1 MTLNKIYQQLG
12 WNVKYED
19 EVKKFNNRIL
29 LTVDNF
35 RSKFYEG
42 RDYEYI
48 YPNLIKEFAFLL
60 GESEYYR
67 YGSDR
72 HGLEGKY
79 YFELKEFFKDKADT
93 FLTNIKNLTL
103 LLEAARKTLV
113 VRYSKYYTFL
123 LGEIKK
129 VFEITPVD
137 IGYLFT
143 GETIIKKGATELD
156 EKLIIE
162 NLTWLADYPNAK
174 QLFENSLK
182 HYLTKHYQ
190 DAITNA
196 YSSLESLAKTYL
208 SSDKRL
214 DADEIKNNLV
224 KNLGLEDDWKR
235 LLHYYCNLAHEF
247 SSRHGKKE
255 SGEKSDLPLELT
267 EFYIY
272 VTGTFIRLIIQ
283 KINSKSI
290 NT

>member
-1 MTLNKIYQQLG
+1 MTLSKIYQQLG

-35 RSKFYEG
+35 YSKFYEG
-42 RDYEYI
+42 GDYKYI

-60 GESEYYR
+60 GESEYY
-67 YGSDR
+67 GS
-72 HGLEGKY
+72 GPEGKY
-79 YFELKEFFKDKADT
+79 YFKLKQFFKDKADT
-93 FLTNIKNLTL
+93 FHTNIKNLTL
-103 LLEAARKTLV
+103 LLESARKTLIGS
-113 VRYSKYYTFL
+113 YSKHYTFL

-143 GETIIKKGATELD
+143 GKTIIKKGATELD

-162 NLTWLADYPNAK
+162 NLTWLANYPNAK

-182 HYLTKHYQ
+182 HYLTKHYY

-196 YSSLESLAKTYL
+196 YSSLESLVKTYL
-208 SSDKRL
+208 SRDKQL
-214 DADEIKNNLV
+214 DTNEVRNNLV
-224 KNLGLEDDWKR
+224 KNLGLEDDWKQ
-235 LLHYYCNLAHEF
+235 LLHYYCKLAHEF
-247 SSRHGKKE
+247 STRHGKKE

>member
-1 MTLNKIYQQLG
+1 MTLSKIYQQLG

-42 RDYEYI
+42 KDYEYI

-67 YGSDR
+67 YGT
-72 HGLEGKY
+72 EGKY

-93 FLTNIKNLTL
+93 FHTNIKNLTL
-103 LLEAARKTLV
+103 LLESSRKTLV
-113 VRYSKYYTFL
+113 GSYSKYYTFL
-123 LGEIKK
+123 LGEIIKI
-129 VFEITPVD
+129 FEITPVD

-143 GETIIKKGATELD
+143 GKTIIKKGATELD
-156 EKLIIE
+156 EKLIVE
-162 NLTWLADYPNAK
+162 NLTWLANYPNAK

-182 HYLTKHYQ
+182 HYLTKHYH

-196 YSSLESLAKTYL
+196 YSSLESLVKTYL
-208 SSDKRL
+208 NKDKRL
-214 DADEIKNNLV
+214 DTDEVRNNLM
-224 KNLGLEDDWKR
+224 KNLGLEGDWNQ
-235 LLHYYCNLAHEF
+235 LLHYYCKLAHEF

-255 SGEKSDLPLELT
+255 SGGKSDLPLELT

-283 KINSKSI
+283 KINSKST